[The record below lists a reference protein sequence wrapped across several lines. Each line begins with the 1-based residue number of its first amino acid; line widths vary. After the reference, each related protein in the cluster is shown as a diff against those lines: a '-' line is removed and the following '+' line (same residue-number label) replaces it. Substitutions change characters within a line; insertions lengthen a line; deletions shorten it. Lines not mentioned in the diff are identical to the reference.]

1 MNNEN
6 KTFHYSVGELL
17 AILQN
22 LPQDLPV
29 LISGYESGFE
39 NFYPPEIKAL
49 KYFPENKYYEGEF
62 QLAEKNEKNT
72 FQAIVLQRVIRD
84 D

>member
-62 QLAEKNEKNT
+62 QLAEENKQNT

>member
-39 NFYPPEIKAL
+39 NFYPPEIKTL

-62 QLAEKNEKNT
+62 QLAEENKQNI
-72 FQAIVLQRVIRD
+72 FQAVVLQRVIRD